1 MKRRFLL
8 LAAAILVAA
17 LLPVSF
23 LQAQT
28 NTRHGFQALFGNP
41 SGTYNTGIGFWALRS
56 NTSGTSNSALGAEA
70 LFSNTSGG
78 QNTASGRFALYTNT
92 TGWNNTATGV
102 GALYFNTS
110 ASNNTADGVNALY
123 YNSTGYGN
131 TASGA
136 NALYGNTTGF
146 QNTAIGFS
154 TLYTNRTGVNNT
166 AVGFQALASNN
177 SSSSNTGIGA
187 RALYANTSGGRN
199 TAVGNNALEENT
211 SGTSNAAFGSQALQ
225 SNTTGD
231 QNTAVGRYAL
241 FTNYTAGNNTAVG
254 YASLLDNIYGDEN
267 TAMGH
272 EAMRNNRTGYRNT
285 AVGRGALN
293 SNFDGH
299 SNIAIGYFSLPENN
313 SGIGNVAVGI
323 QALGQNVSGVANAA
337 FGHGAGFNFNPA
349 YCTFIGNSSGAS
361 IEAQNS
367 TAIGY
372 AATVTASDQVRI
384 GNTSVTSIGGQVEW
398 TTFSDGR
405 YKQNVKEDVP
415 GLAFVNK
422 LRPVTYTLDVSILN
436 QKLNAHR
443 SKLSDEVGKS
453 DLTPKV
459 QNSNEGKSGAV
470 YTGFVAQEVEK
481 AAQDLNFNFG
491 GVDAPKNKED
501 FYGLRYAAFV
511 VPLVKAVQELNAAQE
526 QLQQENAELRK
537 ELNELKDI
545 VGQLLNGQSN
555 KGTGADRTIV
565 HRSGAYLEQ
574 NQPNPFD
581 GKTVLGYYIP
591 DGTTGARIV
600 ITSINGQVLKSIP
613 ITGKGKGQV
622 TLPANTLAKGSY
634 IYTLWA
640 NGEKVDSKKMMLLK

>member
-1 MKRRFLL
+1 MKRHFLL
-8 LAAAILVAA
+8 LAAAIFAAA
-17 LLPVSF
+17 LLPVSY
-23 LQAQT
+23 LQGQT
-28 NTRHGFQALFGNP
+28 NTRYGFQALFGNP

-56 NTSGTSNSALGAEA
+56 NTTGTSNSALGAEA
-70 LFSNTSGG
+70 LFSNTTGG
-78 QNTASGRFALYTNT
+78 QNTASGRFTLYTNT

-102 GALYFNTS
+102 SALYFNTS
-110 ASNNTADGVNALY
+110 GNNNTAAGVNALY
-123 YNSTGYGN
+123 HNSTGNGN
-131 TASGA
+131 TATGSA
-136 NALYGNTTGF
+136 ALYDNTTGF

-154 TLYTNRTGVNNT
+154 TLYSNKTGVNNT
-166 AVGFQALASNN
+166 AVGFQALSSNT
-177 SSSSNTGIGA
+177 SASSNTGIGV

-241 FTNYTAGNNTAVG
+241 FSNYTAGNNTAVG
-254 YASLLDNIYGDEN
+254 YASLLDNSYGDEN

-293 SNFDGH
+293 SNTDGH
-299 SNIAIGYFSLPENN
+299 SNIAIGFYSLPNN
-313 SGIGNVAVGI
+313 SSGIGNVVVGI
-323 QALGQNVSGVANAA
+323 QALGQNVSGVANTAV
-337 FGHGAGFNFNPA
+337 GGGAGFNFNPS
-349 YCTFIGNSSGAS
+349 YCTFIGSSSDAS
-361 IEAQNS
+361 IAAKNS

-384 GNTSVTSIGGQVEW
+384 GNTAVTSIGGQVDW

-405 YKQNVKEDVP
+405 YKHTMKEDVP
-415 GLAFVNK
+415 GLAFINK
-422 LRPVTYTLDVSILN
+422 LRPVTYALDVSVLN
-436 QKLNAHR
+436 QKLNAHQ
-443 SKLSDEVGKS
+443 SKLRDEVGKP
-453 DLTPKV
+453 DPTPKA
-459 QNSNEGKSGAV
+459 QNSNEGKSAV
-470 YTGFVAQEVEK
+470 HTGFVAQEVEK
-481 AAQDLNFNFG
+481 AAQDLNFDFG

-511 VPLVKAVQELNAAQE
+511 VPLVKAVQELNAAQD
-526 QLQQENAELRK
+526 QLQEENAELRK

-555 KGTGADRTIV
+555 KVTGADRTIV

-581 GKTVLGYYIP
+581 GKTVLGYYISE
-591 DGTTGARIV
+591 GTTGAKIV

-613 ITGKGKGQV
+613 VTGKGKGQV
-622 TLPANTLAKGSY
+622 ILPANTLAKGSY
-634 IYTLWA
+634 IYTLWV
-640 NGEKVDSKKMMLLK
+640 NGEKADSKKMMMMK